1 VTDPADGAA
10 EAAEDDLRPLGVR
23 FLAALGGL
31 AVRLLPEYVLLVVAL
46 GALRGLLFPLGAG
59 LAGLHGAVVVGIV
72 VLLAVAGTLLP
83 VPTGAEVA
91 VVAALLA
98 AGVAPAL
105 AATLLITLPAVSLPS
120 LLMVRRVFPRGLLA
134 RVAVVAVATGLASA
148 AVAALGGG

>member
-1 VTDPADGAA
+1 
-10 EAAEDDLRPLGVR
+10 
-23 FLAALGGL
+23 
-31 AVRLLPEYVLLVVAL
+31 
-46 GALRGLLFPLGAG
+46 
-59 LAGLHGAVVVGIV
+59 VVVGIV

-134 RVAVVAVATGLASA
+134 RVAVVVVATGLASA
-148 AVAALGGG
+148 AVAALAGG